1 VRGHAEIG
9 SGFLFTNAHPNL
21 VESVTLEEKTI
32 HDPVHGSMR
41 LSGLVLDLVDTPE
54 VQRLRG
60 ILQLGLANLAF
71 PGANHSRFE
80 HVLGVAYLA
89 KRIGDELRLS
99 GDKLNLLL
107 AAAMLHDI
115 GHAPYSHTLE
125 YLMTEYVGKNHVE
138 ITGDIV
144 RGKLVVCSGEELEI
158 RKLKVPSVPEI
169 LERHGIDSKEVALL
183 LLGRN
188 RKPYLGQLIHGDID
202 VDQMDYL
209 LRDAHFTGVALGMID
224 TDRLMRTLV
233 VNRNRLAILSKGIEA
248 VEGLLTARALMYSS
262 VYFHHTVRVAELM
275 LANAVEFA
283 ILQEGPITRDNFY
296 LMTDAELMERLHS
309 MDGYPRDIVMRLRYR
324 QLFKSA
330 YAEQRRELSR
340 TERRQILKRYS
351 GWGRVRELQNQ
362 IADKAR
368 VPHGH
373 VILDVPFADILIFEP
388 RLEKVEVPVLA
399 EGKLEKLSK
408 LSPIASAIKKRQAP
422 RYLLQVATK
431 PRYVARVRRAAKK
444 VLG

>member
-1 VRGHAEIG
+1 M
-9 SGFLFTNAHPNL
+9 
-21 VESVTLEEKTI
+21 TLEEKTI

-41 LSGLVLDLVDTPE
+41 LSGIVLDLVDTPE

-99 GDKLNLLL
+99 EGELNLLL

-115 GHAPYSHTLE
+115 GHPPYSHTLE
-125 YLMTEYVGKNHVE
+125 YLMTEYVGKNHME

-144 RGKLVVCSGEELEI
+144 RGKLSVCSGEELE
-158 RKLKVPSVPEI
+158 RLRGLKVPSVPEV
-169 LERHGIDSKEVALL
+169 LERHGINSKEVALL
-183 LLGRN
+183 LLGKH
-188 RKPYLGQLIHGDID
+188 RKPYLGQLIHSDID

-233 VNRNRLAILSKGIEA
+233 VNRNRLAVLSKGIEA

-283 ILQEGPITRDNFY
+283 ILHGGPITRDNFY
-296 LMTDAELMERLHS
+296 LMTDAALMEHLYS
-309 MDGYPRDIVMRLRYR
+309 MDGYPKDIVMRLRYR

-330 YAEQRRELSR
+330 YVERRRELSQA
-340 TERRQILKRYS
+340 ERRRILKRYS
-351 GWGRVRELQNQ
+351 GWSRVREIQNE
-362 IADKAR
+362 IADRAGVSR
-368 VPHGH
+368 RD
-373 VILDVPFADILIFEP
+373 VILDVPFADILISEP
-388 RLEKVEVPVLA
+388 RLEKVEMSVLA

-422 RYLLQVATK
+422 RYLLQVVTK
-431 PRYVARVRRAAKK
+431 PGYVGRVRRAAKK